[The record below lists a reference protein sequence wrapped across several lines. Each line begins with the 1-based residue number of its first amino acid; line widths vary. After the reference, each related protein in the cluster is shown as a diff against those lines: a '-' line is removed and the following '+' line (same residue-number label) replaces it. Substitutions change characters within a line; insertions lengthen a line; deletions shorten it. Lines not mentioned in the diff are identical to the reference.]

1 VEVVDAQGRVV
12 PTAISSVKFELS
24 GPGAII
30 GLNNG
35 DPNCHEPEKGAQHS
49 VFHGLAQVILQS
61 GLASQGKLTL
71 RATSEGLTPGEAVID
86 VAAAPARPAVPIA
99 GPRRAGGN

>member
-12 PTAISSVKFELS
+12 PTANQSVKFELN
-24 GPGAII
+24 GPGEII

-35 DPNCHEPEKGAQHS
+35 DPNCHEPEKGNQHS

-61 GLASQGKLTL
+61 GFASQGKLTL
-71 RATSEGLTPGEAVID
+71 RAASEGLNAGEAVIG
-86 VAAAPARPAVPIA
+86 VAAAPSRPAVPIA
-99 GPRRAGGN
+99 GPRRASGN